1 MNNNRTRQRKENAMS
16 VFQPHNA
23 DQRKMRAPAF
33 ASRVSEEIAY
43 VDLVG
48 ARQGWELLNAEVDA
62 ILGYNLGDIE
72 ESSYADLIEDPSI

>member
-1 MNNNRTRQRKENAMS
+1 MS
-16 VFQPHNA
+16 VSQPDA
-23 DQRKMRAPAF
+23 DSLWASYRDPRRNSQRAPAF